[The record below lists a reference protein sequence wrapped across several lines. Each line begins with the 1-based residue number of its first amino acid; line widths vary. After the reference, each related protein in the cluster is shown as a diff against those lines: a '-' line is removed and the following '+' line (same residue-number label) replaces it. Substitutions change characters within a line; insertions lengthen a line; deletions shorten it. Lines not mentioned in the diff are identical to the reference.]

1 MSSASLALLLLL
13 ASGLLGLLGLYQLIA
28 GTSRRAEL
36 AERGRAMGVEGTGR
50 SLVRALDARLRRTHN
65 GRRLAAWLAGAGVKL
80 TPVEYLGLVV
90 TGWLAGWVVLGL
102 LLSRPIAFVAAGA
115 AAVLISRALI
125 ERRRGNRRDAFV
137 AQLPEVARMLSNG
150 AAAGLSMQ
158 QAIRM
163 ASRELA
169 EPAAAELRRVIDEVQ
184 VGRSVED
191 ALEALSA
198 RLPSR
203 EVAVLMTTIA
213 IQQRA
218 GGDTVRALGELAG
231 TLEARKDLRREITT
245 LLSGVVFTSYV
256 VAGIG
261 AATILLINAI
271 SPGVTKDM
279 TSSALGIAGLVVALA
294 LWATAFILIR
304 RTTRIDV

>member
-1 MSSASLALLLLL
+1 MKITPVELI
-13 ASGLLGLLGLYQLIA
+13 GLIA
-28 GTSRRAEL
+28 RRRAGRLRRAEPVL
-36 AERGRAMGVEGTGR
+36 FAPAI
-50 SLVRALDARLRRTHN
+50 AL
-65 GRRLAAWLAGAGVKL
+65 
-80 TPVEYLGLVV
+80 
-90 TGWLAGWVVLGL
+90 
-102 LLSRPIAFVAAGA
+102 VAAA
-115 AAVLISRALI
+115 AAAILITRGLI

-158 QAIRM
+158 QAVRM

-169 EPAAAELRRVIDEVQ
+169 DPAGAELKRVIEEIQ

-191 ALEALSA
+191 ALEALRE

-218 GGDTVRALGELAG
+218 GGDTVRALGELAS
-231 TLEARKDLRREITT
+231 TLDARKDLRREITT

-261 AATILLINAI
+261 GATILLINAI
-271 SPGVTKDM
+271 SPGVTQDM
-279 TSSALGIAGLVVALA
+279 TSSTIGLAGLVVALM
-294 LWATAFILIR
+294 LWTIAFVLIR
-304 RTTRIDV
+304 RTTRVDV

>member
-1 MSSASLALLLLL
+1 VIAPLLVLLAASLLALLGIWQLL
-13 ASGLLGLLGLYQLIA
+13 AGG
-28 GTSRRAEL
+28 SRRAEL
-36 AERGRAMGVEGTGR
+36 AERGRAGGGEGATR
-50 SLVRALDARLRRTHN
+50 SLVRNLDARLRRTRL
-65 GRRLAAWLAGAGVKL
+65 GFRLATWLGSAGVRL
-80 TPVEYLGLVV
+80 TPVDFLGLV
-90 TGWLAGWVVLGL
+90 TAAALLGWVVLSL
-102 LLSRPIAFVAAGA
+102 LFARGVAFVAAVAGSI
-115 AAVLISRALI
+115 LIARALI

-169 EPAAAELRRVIDEVQ
+169 DPAGAELKRVIEEVQ
-184 VGRSVED
+184 VGRPVED
-191 ALEALSA
+191 ALEALKD

-218 GGDTVRALGELAG
+218 GGDTVRALGDLAA
-231 TLEARKDLRREITT
+231 TLDARKDLRREINT

-261 AATILLINAI
+261 GATILLVNAT
-271 SPGVTKDM
+271 SPGVTRDM
-279 TSSALGIAGLVVALA
+279 TGSALGIAGLVVTAI
-294 LWATAFILIR
+294 LWATAFVFIR
-304 RTTRIDV
+304 RTTKVDV

>member
-1 MSSASLALLLLL
+1 MTSASWAMVLLLV
-13 ASGLLGLLGLYQLIA
+13 AGVVGILGLWQLMA

-36 AERGRAMGVEGTGR
+36 AARGRAGGMEGGGR
-50 SLVRALDARLRRTHN
+50 SLVRALDARLRRTRS
-65 GRRLAAWLAGAGVKL
+65 GQRLGSWLAAAGVKL
-80 TPVEYLGLVV
+80 TPVELIGLM
-90 TGWLAGWVVLGL
+90 LAGGVAGFVVLTFL
-102 LLSRPIAFVAAGA
+102 FAPVIAFIA
-115 AAVLISRALI
+115 AAIGTVAITRGLI

-150 AAAGLSMQ
+150 ASAGLSMQ
-158 QAIRM
+158 QAVRM

-169 EPAAAELRRVIDEVQ
+169 DPAGTELKRVVEEVQ
-184 VGRSVED
+184 VGRPIED
-191 ALEALSA
+191 ALEALRE

-231 TLEARKDLRREITT
+231 TLEARKDLRREIKT

-261 AATILLINAI
+261 GATILMINAI
-271 SPGVTKDM
+271 SPGVTQDM
-279 TSSALGIAGLVVALA
+279 TGSALGVAGLVVAMF
-294 LWATAFILIR
+294 LWAIAFVLIR

>member
-1 MSSASLALLLLL
+1 VSSAGYAFLLL
-13 ASGLLGLLGLYQLIA
+13 AASGVLGLLGIWQLLA
-28 GTSRRAEL
+28 GGSRRAQL
-36 AERGRAMGVEGTGR
+36 AARGRAIGVEGGGR
-50 SLVRALDARLRRTHN
+50 SLVRAIDARLRRT
-65 GRRLAAWLAGAGVKL
+65 GSGQRLGAWLAGAGVRI
-80 TPVEYLGLVV
+80 TPAEYLGLVIAA
-90 TGWLAGWVVLGL
+90 GLAGWVVLSVFL
-102 LLSRPIAFVAAGA
+102 ARPVAFVVA
-115 AAVLISRALI
+115 AAASVMVSRALI

-169 EPAAAELRRVIDEVQ
+169 EPAGTELKRVVDEVQ

-191 ALEALSA
+191 ALEALRD

-218 GGDTVRALGELAG
+218 GGDTVRALGELAS
-231 TLEARKDLRREITT
+231 TLEARKDLRREINT

-261 AATILLINAI
+261 GATILLINGIA
-271 SPGVTKDM
+271 PGVTQDM
-279 TSSALGIAGLVVALA
+279 TSSPLGIAGLVVSLI
-294 LWATAFILIR
+294 LWAIAFVLIR

>member
-1 MSSASLALLLLL
+1 MSSSAPALAVLLVSG
-13 ASGLLGLLGLYQLIA
+13 AVGLLGVWQLLA
-28 GTSRRAEL
+28 GGSRRAEL
-36 AERGRAMGVEGTGR
+36 AARGRAAGLESSGR
-50 SLVRALDARLRRTHN
+50 SLVRTLDARLRRTHG
-65 GRRLAAWLAGAGVKL
+65 GRRLGAWLAGAGVRI
-80 TPVEYLGLVV
+80 TPAELIGVMVAGGL
-90 TGWLAGWVVLGL
+90 AAFVVLSL
-102 LLSRPIAFVAAGA
+102 LLARGIAFVAAA
-115 AAVLISRALI
+115 IATVLVTRALI

-158 QAIRM
+158 QSIRM

-169 EPAAAELRRVIDEVQ
+169 DPAGAELKRVIEEVQ
-184 VGRSVED
+184 VGRPVED
-191 ALEALSA
+191 ALEALSD

-218 GGDTVRALGELAG
+218 GGDTVRALGELAS
-231 TLEARKDLRREITT
+231 TLDARKDLRREIAT

-261 AATILLINAI
+261 GATILMINAI
-271 SPGVTKDM
+271 SPGVTQDM
-279 TSSALGIAGLVVALA
+279 TSSPLGIAGLVVALI
-294 LWATAFILIR
+294 LWTIAFVLIR

>member
-1 MSSASLALLLLL
+1 M
-13 ASGLLGLLGLYQLIA
+13 
-28 GTSRRAEL
+28 
-36 AERGRAMGVEGTGR
+36 
-50 SLVRALDARLRRTHN
+50 
-65 GRRLAAWLAGAGVKL
+65 KL
-80 TPVEYLGLVV
+80 TPVEFLGLVIA
-90 TGWLAGWVVLGL
+90 GALA
-102 LLSRPIAFVAAGA
+102 AFVVFSFLFAPLISLIAAAAGA
-115 AAVLISRALI
+115 ILVSRGLI

-158 QAIRM
+158 QALRM

-169 EPAAAELRRVIDEVQ
+169 DPAGAELKRVIEEIQ
-184 VGRSVED
+184 VGRGVED
-191 ALEALSA
+191 ALEALA
-198 RLPSR
+198 DRLPSR

-218 GGDTVRALGELAG
+218 GGDTVRALGELAS
-231 TLEARKDLRREITT
+231 TLDARKDLRREIKT

-261 AATILLINAI
+261 GATILMINAI
-271 SPGVTKDM
+271 SPGVTQDM
-279 TSSALGIAGLVVALA
+279 TGSALGLAGLFVATV
-294 LWATAFILIR
+294 LWAIAFVLIR